1 MTGHGAARDGSP
13 PDVTGSWIHAF
24 EEDTEEAAVYRPA
37 ASHPVR
43 PARRPRGRIEFQP
56 DGTFV
61 ERRPAPDDRLR
72 EVRGRW
78 ERRDPDRIAV
88 TFPEGRGAPYELT
101 LARTGDRLLVAK

>member
-1 MTGHGAARDGSP
+1 VNGAP

-24 EEDTEEAAVYRPA
+24 EEDTEATAVYRPA
-37 ASHPVR
+37 DHPFG
-43 PARRPRGRIEFQP
+43 PARRPRERIAFHP

-78 ERRDPDRIAV
+78 EQRGPGRIAV
-88 TFPEGRGAPYELT
+88 TFPEGRGTPFDLT
-101 LARTGDRLLVAK
+101 VLSRAGDRLVIAK